1 VKKRHLHRR
10 FLVPN
15 ARRGNGLGYDNRPQR
30 ILNGTLAH
38 VDEPAAI
45 EKIASCTAMC
55 DEPEC
60 ISEGIVSYTETA
72 MKAAT
77 LRHAAEVQDA
87 REARKTMTVEQR
99 IASARGRAK
108 QRRIDVSHNLHLV
121 EKALIRAVR
130 GGRQPNDSTLRRLE
144 AVEAQ
149 LDGAAAVEKGLDRA
163 A

>member
-1 VKKRHLHRR
+1 MKKRHLHRR

-45 EKIASCTAMC
+45 EKIASRTAMC

-60 ISEGIVSYTETA
+60 ISDGIVSYTETA

-87 REARKTMTVEQR
+87 QEARTVLTAEQR
-99 IASARGRAK
+99 VFNAAARA
-108 QRRIDVSHNLHLV
+108 RRQHVDLGKDLHLV
-121 EKALIRAVR
+121 SKALERAR
-130 GGRQPNDSTLRRLE
+130 AGGRSVPESVIRRLERVEAKLDGAPLDKLRRL
-144 AVEAQ
+144 
-149 LDGAAAVEKGLDRA
+149 AA
-163 A
+163 